1 MRGFPRRVTRLDLYN
16 NQLTGAIPTELANL
30 ANLEDLILHNNQL
43 TGTIPTELGKLANLQ
58 TLHLNS
64 NQLTGPIPTE
74 VGNLTNLQ
82 GLYLDG
88 NQLTGAIPVELGNL
102 TNLVVL
108 DLRNNQLTGTL
119 PQSFTS
125 MGALTAF
132 FFNLNPGLCAPA
144 DPALQAWLNGVRTV
158 QGPDCS
164 PAVRLS
170 VNPSRLVEGAG
181 ATPVTV
187 TAMRTAVSSPTT
199 VDLRRGGSAK
209 AFGAGRDYTYTI
221 SGTSDITIPANSTS
235 GTTTLTFTA
244 LPDGLTEGD
253 ENIIIEASVGS
264 KIEGSAVITLSDEG
278 TALPCA
284 IRDRAALE
292 ALYNATGGANWT
304 NDTNWL
310 SSMPLSDW
318 HGVTVDGNGCVTEL
332 DLTDNELTGTIP
344 SELSNL
350 SSLERLNLFNNEL
363 TGTIPS
369 ELGNLASLQRLNL
382 FNNQLTGTI
391 PSELGNLSSLLE
403 LGLSGNQLKGTIPVE
418 LENLSSLLWLFL
430 HTNQL
435 TGSIPAQLGNLPS
448 LVLLAL
454 SGNQLTG
461 TIPASLG
468 NLAKLEDLYLYDN
481 QLTGTLPPSFTNL
494 GALDAFYF
502 YLNPGLCAQEDS
514 AIQAWLNGVTDVQG
528 PACTPTVRLS
538 VAPSHLIEGVGA
550 TPITVTATRTAVSSP
565 TTVRLRLG
573 GSAATSGAGRDYTY
587 TISGTSDI
595 TIPANATSGTT
606 TLTFTALAD
615 GLTEG
620 DENIIVEASVGSKIE
635 GSALITLS
643 DEGTAI
649 PCAVRDR
656 AALEALY
663 NATGGA
669 NWTSNTNW
677 LSSLPLS
684 DWHGVGVDGNGC
696 VTGLDLTDN
705 QLTGTIP
712 SELSNLASLERL
724 WLGENQLTGA
734 IPSELSNLASL
745 EWLSLSFNQLTGTI
759 PVELENLASLR
770 VLVLHDNQLTGSVP
784 VELGNLASLEVLIL
798 SDNRLTGT
806 IPVELE
812 NLAAT
817 LRRLDLDDNQLEGT
831 IPPELGNLANLQ
843 ELWLDNNRLTGAIP
857 PELGNPANLQTL
869 RLLGNEL
876 TGSIPTQLGNLVNLQ
891 VLYLYDNQLTGTLP
905 DSFTNLGA
913 LAQFYFYLNPGLC
926 AQDSGPVRA
935 WLGGVADVQGPD
947 CSPTVRLSVH
957 PSHLVEGD
965 AATAITVTAERSA
978 VSSPTTVNL
987 RLGGS
992 GEEGAGLDYTFS
1004 GATSI
1009 TIPANATS
1017 GTTVLTFTPLADA
1030 LAEGDE
1036 NIILQ
1041 AAVGNQT
1048 EGSAVITL
1056 SEPGGLSPTIS
1067 AATPYSLTVSW
1078 DEPAGGPFIDYDVR
1092 YRISGSNAAFTD
1104 ARHAGT
1110 ARTATLTGLTPDT
1123 AYEVQVRATN
1133 ASGPG
1138 AWSGPVQGRTNPLLP
1153 GVTGNVPIYYFPH
1166 LAVGAGWQTTIT
1178 YINYSAQAVTCQTHF
1193 ISDHGSALPVSF
1205 PGLGTIDS
1213 RTDVLPPGGS
1223 VHEET
1228 DVDLR
1233 GPLAS
1238 GWALTA
1244 CSRPVKASLL
1254 FRGYDS
1260 QGAPTGEA
1268 GVNAAAVPATRFI
1281 TFAEKA
1287 GGKAGTG
1294 VAYANPSSSTA
1305 IITFTAKDAAG
1316 QTLASVNQT
1325 LLPGGHGAQNMA
1337 SLFGLSSFTGSLEVI
1352 STEPI
1357 VSLSLNAEAA
1367 PVFSSLPPGEP
1378 DANAQGPTTYYFPHL
1393 AVGASWQTTI
1403 TYINHS
1409 SQPVTCQTDFVS
1421 DHGGPLMV
1429 SFPRLGNVSSR
1440 TDRLPAGGSVHVETN
1455 APLSDALSPGWARA
1469 ACSEPVKASLLF
1481 RQYNSQGEPVAEAG
1495 VNAAAAPAKRFVT
1508 FAEQAAGEVGTGVAY
1523 ANPSASNTV
1532 SVFFTA
1538 RNTAGDVLSSVV
1550 RTLLPGGH
1558 DAQNVAALFGFTS
1571 FTGSL
1576 EVTSTEPIVSLSL
1589 NFEAAPVFSSLPPGE
1604 VP

>member
-1 MRGFPRRVTRLDLYN
+1 MKKDRSVVALALSDGLQGQVARLTLSCILVLIGTLLPAVEARAQDFATDRAALEALYNATFGPGWNNNTNWLSTEPVGNWYGVTASGGRVTRLELPNNFLRGPIPAQLGDLSN
-16 NQLTGAIPTELANL
+16 LRVLDLRDNLLTGTIPAHLGNLTILEGLDLSGNNRLTGTIPVQLGNLASLEELDLRDNQLTGAIPAQLGNL
-30 ANLEDLILHNNQL
+30 ANLQRLYLRDNQLTGAIPAQLGDLANLRVLDLYGNLLTGTIPTQLGNLTNLLRLYLSNNQL
-43 TGTIPTELGKLANLQ
+43 TGTIPDSFANLGALEWFYFFLNPDLCAQDDSAIQ
-58 TLHLNS
+58 TWLNS
-64 NQLTGPIPTE
+64 
-74 VGNLTNLQ
+74 V
-82 GLYLDG
+82 
-88 NQLTGAIPVELGNL
+88 
-102 TNLVVL
+102 
-108 DLRNNQLTGTL
+108 
-119 PQSFTS
+119 PQ
-125 MGALTAF
+125 
-132 FFNLNPGLCAPA
+132 
-144 DPALQAWLNGVRTV
+144 V
-158 QGPDCS
+158 QGPDC
-164 PAVRLS
+164 ALTVRLS
-170 VNPSRLVEGAG
+170 VSLSSLVEGAG

-187 TAMRTAVSSPTT
+187 TAERAAVNSQTRIE
-199 VDLRRGGSAK
+199 LGLGGSAK
-209 AFGAGRDYTYTI
+209 V
-221 SGTSDITIPANSTS
+221 
-235 GTTTLTFTA
+235 
-244 LPDGLTEGD
+244 E
-253 ENIIIEASVGS
+253 
-264 KIEGSAVITLSDEG
+264 IEG
-278 TALPCA
+278 
-284 IRDRAALE
+284 
-292 ALYNATGGANWT
+292 Y
-304 NDTNWL
+304 
-310 SSMPLSDW
+310 
-318 HGVTVDGNGCVTEL
+318 
-332 DLTDNELTGTIP
+332 
-344 SELSNL
+344 
-350 SSLERLNLFNNEL
+350 
-363 TGTIPS
+363 
-369 ELGNLASLQRLNL
+369 
-382 FNNQLTGTI
+382 
-391 PSELGNLSSLLE
+391 
-403 LGLSGNQLKGTIPVE
+403 
-418 LENLSSLLWLFL
+418 
-430 HTNQL
+430 
-435 TGSIPAQLGNLPS
+435 
-448 LVLLAL
+448 
-454 SGNQLTG
+454 
-461 TIPASLG
+461 
-468 NLAKLEDLYLYDN
+468 
-481 QLTGTLPPSFTNL
+481 
-494 GALDAFYF
+494 
-502 YLNPGLCAQEDS
+502 
-514 AIQAWLNGVTDVQG
+514 
-528 PACTPTVRLS
+528 
-538 VAPSHLIEGVGA
+538 
-550 TPITVTATRTAVSSP
+550 
-565 TTVRLRLG
+565 
-573 GSAATSGAGRDYTY
+573 YTFQ
-587 TISGTSDI
+587 
-595 TIPANATSGTT
+595 P
-606 TLTFTALAD
+606 
-615 GLTEG
+615 
-620 DENIIVEASVGSKIE
+620 
-635 GSALITLS
+635 
-643 DEGTAI
+643 
-649 PCAVRDR
+649 
-656 AALEALY
+656 
-663 NATGGA
+663 
-669 NWTSNTNW
+669 
-677 LSSLPLS
+677 
-684 DWHGVGVDGNGC
+684 
-696 VTGLDLTDN
+696 
-705 QLTGTIP
+705 
-712 SELSNLASLERL
+712 
-724 WLGENQLTGA
+724 
-734 IPSELSNLASL
+734 
-745 EWLSLSFNQLTGTI
+745 
-759 PVELENLASLR
+759 
-770 VLVLHDNQLTGSVP
+770 
-784 VELGNLASLEVLIL
+784 
-798 SDNRLTGT
+798 
-806 IPVELE
+806 
-812 NLAAT
+812 
-817 LRRLDLDDNQLEGT
+817 
-831 IPPELGNLANLQ
+831 
-843 ELWLDNNRLTGAIP
+843 
-857 PELGNPANLQTL
+857 
-869 RLLGNEL
+869 
-876 TGSIPTQLGNLVNLQ
+876 
-891 VLYLYDNQLTGTLP
+891 
-905 DSFTNLGA
+905 
-913 LAQFYFYLNPGLC
+913 
-926 AQDSGPVRA
+926 
-935 WLGGVADVQGPD
+935 
-947 CSPTVRLSVH
+947 
-957 PSHLVEGD
+957 
-965 AATAITVTAERSA
+965 
-978 VSSPTTVNL
+978 
-987 RLGGS
+987 
-992 GEEGAGLDYTFS
+992 DYTFS
-1004 GATSI
+1004 GSRRI

-1017 GTTVLTFTPLADA
+1017 GTTVLTFTPRTDA

-1036 NIILQ
+1036 IIILEANVQ
-1041 AAVGNQT
+1041 VQPLRYQT

-1078 DEPAGGPFIDYDVR
+1078 DEPAGGPFTDYDVR
-1092 YRISGSNAAFTD
+1092 YRISGSSAAFTD

-1123 AYEVQVRATN
+1123 TYEVQVRATN
-1133 ASGPG
+1133 AMGTG

-1213 RTDVLPPGGS
+1213 RTDMLPPGGS

-1604 VP
+1604 VDP